1 VRATQMT
8 TEPDYFVRL
17 KDIESGPSK
26 LFLIIA
32 IAVAVDLVAG
42 AALVLIGRRKS
53 LSTKARDTAQALASF
68 RDRFLPPRS
77 PRHGSEEARG
87 SAPARQHRSIL
98 EYCA

>member
-42 AALVLIGRRKS
+42 AALVLIGRR
-53 LSTKARDTAQALASF
+53 RGQAQKLET
-68 RDRFLPPRS
+68 RPR
-77 PRHGSEEARG
+77 R
-87 SAPARQHRSIL
+87 
-98 EYCA
+98 

>member
-1 VRATQMT
+1 MRATQMT

-42 AALVLIGRRKS
+42 AALVLIGRR
-53 LSTKARDTAQALASF
+53 RAQAPKLET
-68 RDRFLPPRS
+68 RPR
-77 PRHGSEEARG
+77 R
-87 SAPARQHRSIL
+87 
-98 EYCA
+98 